1 MPAAL
6 TDQQVATAA
15 DFLDAAAAAGGALPT
30 IPEDC
35 RPETAAD
42 GQRIFAARWAKT
54 GEPAVAWKAAV
65 LEGAMVLAPFF
76 EGMVF
81 DSPAQIAGSVFG
93 RCVIE
98 GEVAFRINTDLAPRE
113 GGYSDDEVHAAVA
126 SAHAVIEA
134 PNMRFAE
141 VPPGMPSMAAD
152 GVGAQALVMGPE
164 ISDWQDRDL
173 RAVEVDVLMDGE
185 SVAGGRDERP
195 DPLEILTATVNEIG
209 ARGMTVEAG
218 QVITTGAAAIYQPA
232 AAGQTAT
239 VRFPGIGDVV
249 LELT

>member
-98 GEVAFRINTDLAPRE
+98 GEVAFRINAALAPRE
-113 GGYSDDEVHAAVA
+113 GGYSDDEVHAAVG

-173 RAVEVDVLMDGE
+173 RAVEVEVLMDGE
-185 SVAGGRDERP
+185 SLAEGRDERP

-232 AAGQTAT
+232 SAGQTAT